1 MIRTLAALLL
11 LLLLVASGALAADP
25 ATAPA
30 AVPQDPQQ
38 LLLDDLHTRLARFA
52 DQWLATLRRSQL
64 SGPGNCEVLRG
75 PDGRYVARYQHIQ
88 EGVAPICLVRASELK
103 PGAYIGS
110 IQYKVELFECSG
122 DTPQAAK
129 AGPFE
134 AVSRMTMNEIFSI
147 QSKDAPWTAP
157 K

>member
-1 MIRTLAALLL
+1 MTRKLLPLLLFLLLAA
-11 LLLLVASGALAADP
+11 AGAQAAEP
-25 ATAPA
+25 APA
-30 AVPQDPQQ
+30 APQNPEQ
-38 LLLDDLHTRLARFA
+38 LVLDDLHTRLAQFA

-64 SGPGNCEVLRG
+64 SGPGNCEIIRG
-75 PDGRYVARYQHIQ
+75 ADGRYVARYQHIQ
-88 EGVAPICLVRASELK
+88 DGVAPVCLVRASELK

-110 IQYKVELFECSG
+110 IQYKVELLECAG

-147 QSKDAPWTAP
+147 QSKDAPWCAP

>member
-1 MIRTLAALLL
+1 MTRKLLPLLLFLLLAATC
-11 LLLLVASGALAADP
+11 AQAAEP
-25 ATAPA
+25 AAAPA
-30 AVPQDPQQ
+30 QNPEQ
-38 LLLDDLHTRLARFA
+38 LVLDELHTRLARFA
-52 DQWLATLRRSQL
+52 EQWLATLRRSQL
-64 SGPGNCEVLRG
+64 SGPGNCEITHG

-88 EGVAPICLVRASELK
+88 EGVAPVCLVRASELK

-110 IQYKVELFECSG
+110 IQYKVEMLECSG

-147 QSKDAPWTAP
+147 QNKDAPWRAP